1 MGTQFFWIFDI
12 AIAAILAAFIFIG
25 VRQGFVAAIA
35 GAVSLVFAFAVALPL
50 SGIISDA
57 IYENLI
63 RDAVADEINNQ
74 ISSAIDGTLITEI
87 KNVDMSKAKINGR
100 EISTFDIQTDSS
112 GKYSLDLSNLDLTE
126 TGIETVDLSV
136 FGISDESMDY
146 SSVNLG
152 TLVLTADDI
161 NTYGAETVVLA
172 TVLSDNI
179 SNGTAFGSIA
189 SAVEEMAETIP
200 LLMSGVSDS
209 VTSGDRTVIN
219 DIVLSILSAETDD
232 FARAITDDMVKP
244 ILLVPMRAL
253 IFVILFVI
261 ITIILSIITKL
272 LKIVNKIPL
281 VGSVN
286 KLLGAVAGAAEAVIV
301 ILLVCIFIQVIIVL
315 SGNELIFLNTM
326 TIDET
331 FIFQKIYYF
340 EFLDFLA

>member
-1 MGTQFFWIFDI
+1 MGIQFFWIFDVAVI
-12 AIAAILAAFIFIG
+12 AILVSFIFLG
-25 VRQGFVAAIA
+25 VKKGFAAAIA
-35 GAVSLVFAFAVALPL
+35 GAVSLVFAFVVALPL
-50 SGIISDA
+50 SWIISDA

-63 RDAVADEINNQ
+63 KDAVADEINNQ
-74 ISSAIDGTLITEI
+74 ISTAIDGTLIAEI
-87 KNVDMSKAKINGR
+87 KKVDMSKAKINGR
-100 EISTFDIQTDSS
+100 EIPTFDIQTDSS

-126 TGIETVDLSV
+126 TGIEEVDLSV
-136 FGISDESMDY
+136 FGITEESINY

-161 NTYGAETVVLA
+161 NTYGTETMVLA

-189 SAVEEMAETIP
+189 TAVEEMAETIP
-200 LLMSGVSDS
+200 ILMSGVSDS
-209 VTSGDRTVIN
+209 VTSGDRSVIN
-219 DIVLSILSAETDD
+219 DVVLSILNTDTDD

-253 IFVILFVI
+253 IFIVLFVI
-261 ITIILSIITKL
+261 ITIILSIIAKL
-272 LKIVNKIPL
+272 LKLVNKIPL
-281 VGSVN
+281 IGKVN
-286 KLLGAVAGAAEAVIV
+286 QLLGAVAGAAEAVI
-301 ILLVCIFIQVIIVL
+301 IIFLVCIFIQVIIVL